1 MPSRAKNRGES
12 GTLNSQNPVILS
24 KRSAS
29 KDLLLVLAPHDLQA
43 LTRIRY
49 TEYAM
54 QYRTGNEIRELF
66 LRFFETKGHR
76 RVHSSSLVPHN
87 DPTLLFTNAGMNQF
101 KDVFLG
107 AEKRDYKR
115 ATTSQKCVRAGGKHN
130 DLENVGFT
138 RRHHTFFEMLGNF
151 SFGDYFKRE
160 AIQFAW
166 ELVTSEEWFGI
177 PKDRLYVTIFE
188 GADGVPRDD
197 EAEGYWMEVG
207 VPKERIFQYGVK
219 DNFWQ
224 MGETGP
230 CGPCSE
236 IFYDMGMEAA
246 EHPGVDKP
254 FGHDDARY
262 VEIWNLVFMQFDRS
276 ATIDPATKATT
287 YKLTPLPKPSIDT
300 GMGLERVAA
309 VLQSKV
315 SNFETDLFTPL
326 IVRAAELTGLAPEL
340 AGLKVGPGFSPDS
353 SAASTE
359 GASAPEYRSAALKGH
374 DFSRA
379 DADEEETGALA
390 PEGIA
395 TLVAN
400 ASLRIIADHARAA
413 TFLINDGVV
422 PSNEGRG
429 YVLRKI
435 LRRGIRHGRLLGQEQ
450 PFLFEMVYAVR
461 DLMKG
466 AYPELEDSALRVA
479 RVIEAEEKQFARVLS
494 LGSARLQNYLNDNAI
509 RAKGVLQKYD
519 DKLSGLAKEGKLAIK
534 LTGKQASAFDRAG
547 IDLASGS
554 PLLLMT
560 HISAELSRAR
570 DLFDLRKG
578 DLTPY
583 IEVITNTLG
592 PQEAKDFETEYNA
605 ILHGPRQL
613 SGTDAFFLYE
623 TFGLPKDF
631 IQDASRDAGVKFDE
645 AGFEA
650 ARAEEQARARAS
662 WKGGSQK
669 SASPAYRELPKTNFL
684 GYKVLAARA
693 EVLAIVKDGVGVPAA
708 NAGDLVDVVLD
719 QTSFYG
725 DSGGQIGDTGSFT
738 SADGNSTVAEILGCV
753 LPVQG
758 VRAHKALLKKRL
770 TIGDH
775 VNTVVDGARRDAIRR
790 NHTGTHLLHAAL
802 RQVLGTHVKQAGSLV
817 APDRL
822 RFDFSHF
829 AQVADE
835 ELEEIESIVN
845 REVLANARVET
856 LEDVPI
862 DVAVNEYH
870 AMALFGEKYGDK
882 VRVVKL
888 SDGFSTEL
896 CGGTH
901 TAATGEIGLLKLTG
915 EAAVSSG
922 VRRIE
927 AISGLGSLDTFR
939 RDFAVAQFAS
949 QIAPSADGNLSD
961 SLRAKLAAHE
971 EEVKRLRRE
980 LEDARMKSAAGALDE
995 ALARAIDV
1003 KGVRLVT
1010 LRADS
1015 LERGQLRTL
1024 VDNLKQKL
1032 GEGVVVLASAQPEG
1046 KVALI
1051 AGVTPSLTNRIQ
1063 AGKLVGAVAKVV
1075 GGSGG
1080 GKPEIAEAGGKD
1092 PSQIGAALQA
1102 VPEIVASLLA

>member
-1 MPSRAKNRGES
+1 MESRS
-12 GTLNSQNPVILS
+12 
-24 KRSAS
+24 
-29 KDLLLVLAPHDLQA
+29 
-43 LTRIRY
+43 
-49 TEYAM
+49 
-54 QYRTGNEIRELF
+54 GNEIREAF
-66 LRFFETKGHR
+66 LRFFESKGHR
-76 RVHSSSLVPHN
+76 RVHSSSLVPAN

-101 KDVFLG
+101 KDLFLG
-107 AEKRDYKR
+107 AERRDYSR

-160 AIQFAW
+160 AIGFAW
-166 ELVTSEEWFGI
+166 ELVTSPEWFGI

-188 GADGVPRDD
+188 GADGVPRDT
-197 EAEGYWMEVG
+197 EAEDFWVEAG
-207 VPKERIFQYGVK
+207 VPKERIKEYGLK

-236 IFYDMGMEAA
+236 IFYDMGMDAA
-246 EHPGVDKP
+246 ETPGVDKP
-254 FGHDDARY
+254 FGEDEARY

-276 ATIDPATKATT
+276 AVVDPATKATT
-287 YKLTPLPKPSIDT
+287 YKLAPLPKPSIDT

-309 VLQSKV
+309 VLQGKV

-326 IVRAAELTGLAPEL
+326 IERAAELTGLRGSESADQQVSELASRQVSEL
-340 AGLKVGPGFSPDS
+340 AGLVG
-353 SAASTE
+353 
-359 GASAPEYRSAALKGH
+359 
-374 DFSRA
+374 
-379 DADEEETGALA
+379 
-390 PEGIA
+390 
-395 TLVAN
+395 N

-413 TFLINDGVV
+413 TFLINDGVI
-422 PSNEGRG
+422 PANEGRG

-435 LRRGIRHGRLLGQEQ
+435 LRRAIRHGRNLGQEQ

-461 DLMKG
+461 DLMQG
-466 AYPELEDSALRVA
+466 AYPELKDSAGRVA
-479 RVIEAEEKQFARVLS
+479 KVVEAEEKQFDRVLKIGVTR
-494 LGSARLQNYLNDNAI
+494 LNEELQGSF
-509 RAKGVLQKYD
+509 
-519 DKLSGLAKEGKLAIK
+519 
-534 LTGKQASAFDRAG
+534 TGEKAF
-547 IDLASGS
+547 
-554 PLLLMT
+554 
-560 HISAELSRAR
+560 H
-570 DLFDLRKG
+570 
-578 DLTPY
+578 
-583 IEVITNTLG
+583 
-592 PQEAKDFETEYNA
+592 
-605 ILHGPRQL
+605 
-613 SGTDAFFLYE
+613 LYE
-623 TFGLPKDF
+623 TFGLPLDF
-631 IQDASRDAGVKFDE
+631 MVDAARDAGVKFDE

-650 ARAEEQARARAS
+650 ARSEEQARARAS

-669 SASPAYRELPKTNFL
+669 SASPAYRELPKTDFL
-684 GYKVLAARA
+684 GYKQLTASGA

-708 NAGDLVDVVLD
+708 AAGDVVDVVLD

-725 DSGGQIGDTGSFT
+725 DSGGQTGDTGWFT
-738 SADGNSTVAEILGCV
+738 SADGNTTVAEITGCV

-758 VRAHKALLKKRL
+758 VRAHKALLKEPL
-770 TIGDH
+770 AVGDH
-775 VNTVVDGARRDAIRR
+775 VRTVVDGERRDSIRR

-802 RQVLGTHVKQAGSLV
+802 RQVLGTHVKQAGSSV
-817 APDRL
+817 DPTRL

-845 REVLANARVET
+845 REVLANAKVDT

-901 TAATGEIGLLKLTG
+901 TSATGEIGLIKILSEG
-915 EAAVSSG
+915 SVSSG
-922 VRRIE
+922 VRRLE
-927 AISGLGSLDTFR
+927 AISGFGSLDTFR
-939 RDFAVAQFAS
+939 QDFAVAQLAA
-949 QIAPSADGNLSD
+949 QVAPAPAGSSPSEAF
-961 SLRAKLAAHE
+961 RAKLVAQE
-971 EEVKRLRRE
+971 DELKRLRRE
-980 LEDARMKSAAGALDE
+980 LEEARMKSAAGSLDE
-995 ALARAIDV
+995 ALGRAVDV

-1051 AGVTPSLTNRIQ
+1051 AGVTPGLTKRIQ
-1063 AGKLVGAVAKVV
+1063 AGKLVGAVAKLV

-1092 PSQIGAALQA
+1092 QTQIDAALKA
-1102 VPEIVASLLA
+1102 APALAGELLG

>member
-1 MPSRAKNRGES
+1 MPNFAPEPGRRFRPGREANDCIEDEPHEEWTVAAAHLPPRAHY
-12 GTLNSQNPVILS
+12 T
-24 KRSAS
+24 KR
-29 KDLLLVLAPHDLQA
+29 
-43 LTRIRY
+43 
-49 TEYAM
+49 AM
-54 QYRTGNEIRELF
+54 QYRSGNEIRELF
-66 LRFFETKGHR
+66 LRFFESKGHR
-76 RVHSSSLVPHN
+76 RVHSSSLVPAN

-101 KDVFLG
+101 KDLFLG

-151 SFGDYFKRE
+151 SFGDYFKRD
-160 AIQFAW
+160 AIRFAW

-188 GADGVPRDD
+188 GTADVPRDD
-197 EAEGYWMEVG
+197 EAEKYWLEVG
-207 VPKERIFQYGVK
+207 VPKDRIGENGLK

-236 IFYDMGMEAA
+236 IFYDMGIEAA
-246 EHPGVDKP
+246 ETPGVDLP
-254 FGHDDARY
+254 FGKDDARY

-276 ATIDPATKATT
+276 AVTDAAGKTT
-287 YKLTPLPKPSIDT
+287 GYKLAPLPKPSIDT

-309 VLQSKV
+309 VLQNKV
-315 SNFETDLFTPL
+315 SNFETDLFVSL
-326 IVRAAELTGLAPEL
+326 IQRAAELVKLQDLAELDGRQSDELASSQVGKL
-340 AGLKVGPGFSPDS
+340 AGLV
-353 SAASTE
+353 E
-359 GASAPEYRSAALKGH
+359 
-374 DFSRA
+374 
-379 DADEEETGALA
+379 
-390 PEGIA
+390 
-395 TLVAN
+395 N

-413 TFLINDGVV
+413 TFLISDGVL

-435 LRRGIRHGRLLGQEQ
+435 LRRAIRHGRLLGQEK

-466 AYPELEDSALRVA
+466 AYPELVDSAARVAKVVEAEEKQYA
-479 RVIEAEEKQFARVLS
+479 RVIEA
-494 LGSARLQNYLNDNAI
+494 GSMNLDSAIANA
-509 RAKGVLQKYD
+509 
-519 DKLSGLAKEGKLAIK
+519 KLRFE
-534 LTGKQASAFDRAG
+534 AFPEDLRYRAG
-547 IDLASGS
+547 SEPKL
-554 PLLLMT
+554 P
-560 HISAELSRAR
+560 
-570 DLFDLRKG
+570 G
-578 DLTPY
+578 D
-583 IEVITNTLG
+583 EG
-592 PQEAKDFETEYNA
+592 F
-605 ILHGPRQL
+605 H
-613 SGTDAFFLYE
+613 LYE
-623 TFGLPKDF
+623 TYGLPKDF
-631 IQDASRDAGVKFDE
+631 IQDAARDAGVDFDE

-669 SASPAYRELPKTNFL
+669 TASPAFRDLPKTVFE
-684 GYKVLAARA
+684 GYRQLNSANC
-693 EVLAIVKDGVGVPAA
+693 EVLAIVKNGVGVPAA
-708 NAGDLVDVVLD
+708 AAGDEVEVVLD
-719 QTSFYG
+719 HTSFYG
-725 DSGGQIGDTGSFT
+725 DSGGQIGDTGWFT
-738 SADGNSTVAEILGCV
+738 STDGNETIAEITGCV

-758 VRAHKALLKKRL
+758 VRAHIAILKQPL
-770 TIGDH
+770 AVGDR
-775 VNTVVDGARRDAIRR
+775 VNTVVDGVRRDAIKR

-835 ELEEIESIVN
+835 ELQEIEDIVN
-845 REVLANARVET
+845 REVLANSRVET
-856 LEDVPI
+856 LEDIPI

-888 SDGFSTEL
+888 ADGFSTEL

-901 TAATGEIGLLKLTG
+901 TAATGEIGLMKLTS
-915 EAAVSSG
+915 EESVSSG

-927 AISGLGSLDTFR
+927 AISGTGSLDTFR
-939 RDFAVAQFAS
+939 RDFELARFAS
-949 QIAPSADGNLSD
+949 SVVSADSNLAEG
-961 SLRAKLAAHE
+961 LRGKLAAQE
-971 EEVKRLRRE
+971 DELKRLRRE
-980 LEDARMKSAAGALDE
+980 LEETRMKSAAGALDD
-995 ALARAIDV
+995 AVARAAEV
-1003 KGVRLVT
+1003 KGVKVLT
-1010 LRADS
+1010 HRADE

-1024 VDNLKQKL
+1024 VDNLKTKI

-1046 KVALI
+1046 KVAII
-1051 AGVTPSLTNRIQ
+1051 AGVTPGLTKRIQ
-1063 AGKLVGAVAKVV
+1063 AGKLVGAVAKIV

-1092 PSQIGAALQA
+1092 QAQIDAALKA
-1102 VPEIVASLLA
+1102 APGIVGELLG

>member
-1 MPSRAKNRGES
+1 MQSRS
-12 GTLNSQNPVILS
+12 
-24 KRSAS
+24 
-29 KDLLLVLAPHDLQA
+29 
-43 LTRIRY
+43 
-49 TEYAM
+49 
-54 QYRTGNEIRELF
+54 GNEIRETF
-66 LRFFETKGHR
+66 LRFFESKGHR
-76 RVHSSSLVPHN
+76 RVHSSSLVPAN

-107 AEKRDYKR
+107 AEKREYKR

-160 AIQFAW
+160 VIPFAW
-166 ELVTSEEWFGI
+166 ELVTSEEWLGI

-188 GADGVPRDD
+188 GADGVPRDT
-197 EAEGYWMEVG
+197 EAENFWIEAG
-207 VPKERIFQYGVK
+207 VPKERIKEYGLK

-236 IFYDMGMEAA
+236 IFYDMGLEAA
-246 EHPGVDKP
+246 ETPGVDLP
-254 FGHDDARY
+254 FGQDDARY

-276 ATIDPATKATT
+276 AIVDPVTKATSYT
-287 YKLTPLPKPSIDT
+287 LTPLPKPSIDT
-300 GMGLERVAA
+300 GAGLERLAA
-309 VLQSKV
+309 VLQGKV
-315 SNFETDLFTPL
+315 SNFETDLFVPL
-326 IVRAAELTGLAPEL
+326 IKRAWELTVASSTNIGL
-340 AGLKVGPGFSPDS
+340 SIPDD
-353 SAASTE
+353 
-359 GASAPEYRSAALKGH
+359 P
-374 DFSRA
+374 
-379 DADEEETGALA
+379 
-390 PEGIA
+390 
-395 TLVAN
+395 VQN
-400 ASLRIIADHARAA
+400 ASLRIISDHARAA
-413 TFLINDGVV
+413 TFLISDGVL

-435 LRRGIRHGRLLGQEQ
+435 LRRGIRHGRQLGQEQ
-450 PFLFEMVYAVR
+450 PFLFQMAFAVR
-461 DLMKG
+461 DLMCE
-466 AYPELEDSALRVA
+466 AYPELIDSASRVA
-479 RVIEAEEKQFARVLS
+479 KVIEAEEKQFDRVLKFG
-494 LGSARLQNYLNDNAI
+494 LVKLDEIFQELNA
-509 RAKGVLQKYD
+509 
-519 DKLSGLAKEGKLAIK
+519 AKESNRKVIIAAGLLREAYGFQQV
-534 LTGKQASAFDRAG
+534 LPGDRAF
-547 IDLASGS
+547 
-554 PLLLMT
+554 
-560 HISAELSRAR
+560 H
-570 DLFDLRKG
+570 
-578 DLTPY
+578 
-583 IEVITNTLG
+583 
-592 PQEAKDFETEYNA
+592 
-605 ILHGPRQL
+605 
-613 SGTDAFFLYE
+613 LYE
-623 TFGLPKDF
+623 TYGLPVDF
-631 IQDASRDAGVKFDE
+631 MADAAHDAGIGFDMV
-645 AGFEA
+645 GFEA

-669 SASPAYRELPKTNFL
+669 SASPAYRELPKTDFL
-684 GYKVLAARA
+684 GYKQLTASGA

-708 NAGDLVDVVLD
+708 KAGDEVDIVLD

-725 DSGGQIGDTGSFT
+725 DSGGQTGDTGWFT
-738 SADGNSTVAEILGCV
+738 TTDGNATVAEITGCV

-758 VRAHKALLKKRL
+758 VRAHKALLKQPL
-770 TIGDH
+770 VVGDR
-775 VNTVVDGARRDAIRR
+775 VNTVVDQTRRDSIRR

-802 RQVLGTHVKQAGSLV
+802 RQVLGTHVKQAGSSV
-817 APDRL
+817 DPARL

-845 REVLANARVET
+845 REVLGNAKVET

-901 TAATGEIGLLKLTG
+901 TSATGEIGLIKIVNEG
-915 EAAVSSG
+915 SVSSG
-922 VRRIE
+922 VRRLE
-927 AISGLGSLDTFR
+927 AITGMGSLGTFR
-939 RDFAVAQFAS
+939 QDFEVAKLAGQYVSSVDNLTEGLRAKFAS
-949 QIAPSADGNLSD
+949 QEDEL
-961 SLRAKLAAHE
+961 
-971 EEVKRLRRE
+971 KRLRRE
-980 LEDARMKSAAGALDE
+980 LDDARMKTAANSLDE
-995 ALARAIDV
+995 ALAHSVEV

-1010 LRADS
+1010 LRADG

-1051 AGVTPSLTNRIQ
+1051 AGVTPGLTKRIQ
-1063 AGKLVGAVAKVV
+1063 AGKLVGAVAKLV

-1092 PSQIGAALQA
+1092 QSQIDAALQA
-1102 VPEIVASLLA
+1102 APKLAGELLG